1 LVPQLPLLF
10 FSILAVAT
18 ALGAAWPAYC
28 RVGVTSE
35 TDGDPKGKPPVEAER
50 ILRMGIDIQAEELIT
65 TRQDDRAHLVFLDG
79 TSLTLGPNA
88 QIKIDKF
95 VYDPD
100 KKIGDIAI
108 SALTGTFRV
117 VGGKISKSRAITV
130 TSPSAVIGLR
140 GGIALVEVGAQ
151 ETKAQFLFG
160 TSMVVSA
167 QGRTETASRAG
178 SEIVTRS
185 GGFPSNP
192 VLIPTGSLGGTLSRL
207 EGRPSGSRG
216 EGAPDARARQSGFSN
231 QNSGQNVAPQLSN
244 LLNRAPEAAI
254 DAVSNASVQKIQP
267 ASVPPMAS
275 VVPLPPAPASL
286 PAPPPPPSIVQNDP
300 WCRDDRFDARWGR
313 DHRHHHPQFR

>member
-1 LVPQLPLLF
+1 VLQLSLF
-10 FSILAVAT
+10 FSSLTVAT
-18 ALGAAWPAYC
+18 ALGAAFPAYC

-35 TDGDPKGKPPVEAER
+35 TDGDPRGKPPVEAER
-50 ILRMGIDIQAEELIT
+50 ILRIGIDIQAEELIT

-95 VYDPD
+95 IYDPD

-108 SALTGTFRV
+108 SAVTGTFRV

-130 TSPSAVIGLR
+130 TSPSAIIGLR

-192 VLIPTGSLGGTLSRL
+192 VLIPTGSLAAPLSRL
-207 EGRPSGSRG
+207 EGRPTGGRG

-231 QNSGQNVAPQLSN
+231 QNSGQAVAPRPSY

-254 DAVSNASVQKIQP
+254 DAVSNAGAQRTQP
-267 ASVPPMAS
+267 AFVASSAPPVAS
-275 VVPLPPAPASL
+275 ALPL
-286 PAPPPPPSIVQNDP
+286 PPPPPPPIVQPDP
-300 WCRDDRFDARWGR
+300 WCRDDRFDTRRGR
-313 DHRHHHPQFR
+313 DHRR